1 MFTPRPSIQSFRIKE
16 NILSKGISFFKKK
29 KWASNESDFN
39 AMVEY
44 VYIIGSVFLIK
55 IIDAF
60 RQMSGQFSQIFD
72 FFKPLII

>member
-1 MFTPRPSIQSFRIKE
+1 MK
-16 NILSKGISFFKKK
+16 NK
-29 KWASNESDFN
+29 KWASNGSDFN

-60 RQMSGQFSQIFD
+60 RQMSGQFNQVFD
-72 FFKPLII
+72 FLKSLII

>member
-16 NILSKGISFFKKK
+16 NILSKGISFLKK

-72 FFKPLII
+72 FFKSLII